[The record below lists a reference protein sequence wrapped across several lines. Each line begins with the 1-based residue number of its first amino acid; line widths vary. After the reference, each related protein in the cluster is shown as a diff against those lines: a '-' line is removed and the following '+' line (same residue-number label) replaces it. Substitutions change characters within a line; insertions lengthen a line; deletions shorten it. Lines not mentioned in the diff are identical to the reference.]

1 MVGGGDSMDKEIIVK
16 FDLKEQLTQFNPERL
31 RACFSL
37 VEMIEKEY
45 NDHCTQ
51 IHINIEI

>member
-1 MVGGGDSMDKEIIVK
+1 MDKDIIVK
-16 FDLKEQLTQFNPERL
+16 FELREQLTQFNTERL
-31 RACFSL
+31 KTCFKL

>member
-1 MVGGGDSMDKEIIVK
+1 MDKDITVK
-16 FDLKEQLTQFNPERL
+16 FDLKEQLTQFDTERL
-31 RACFSL
+31 KKCFKM